1 MLNTLMKKVEVYEPH
16 RLPPSI
22 VAKCEVCDGD
32 DEHRIKKM
40 ERHFQDE
47 EEQAPVQAVCQKDE
61 P

>member
-1 MLNTLMKKVEVYEPH
+1 MLNALMKEAEVYEPH
-16 RLPPSI
+16 RLPLSI

-32 DEHRIKKM
+32 DDHGIKKM